1 MRLQFPRHSAAP
13 AQLTGENPTITRHR
27 SIGDTLQL
35 FNNSTVI
42 VMARYKRG
50 LVKTGPL
57 AGLEHKKANF
67 VIEYAKDFSP
77 RRAAEASGFAA
88 DHGYRLREEPEIAAA
103 IDLLIATRLES
114 SDIDAEWVLMEAVDN
129 ALIAKQ
135 LGNISASNT
144 ALQIVGKHVMVDAFA
159 ADKVQNVTHQQVM
172 DRLRRA
178 RDRLQGDP
186 EELDD
191 DPVSFM

>member
-1 MRLQFPRHSAAP
+1 
-13 AQLTGENPTITRHR
+13 
-27 SIGDTLQL
+27 
-35 FNNSTVI
+35 
-42 VMARYKRG
+42 MARYKRG
-50 LVKTGPL
+50 VVKHGLL
-57 AGLEHKKANF
+57 AGLPHNKANF
-67 VIEYAKDFSP
+67 VIEYAKDFNP
-77 RRAAEASGFAA
+77 RRAAEASGFAP
-88 DHGYRLREEPEIAAA
+88 DSGYKLREDPEVAAA
-103 IDLLIATRLES
+103 IDLLIATRLDA

-159 ADKVQNVTHQQVM
+159 ADKIQISSSKQVM

-191 DPVSFM
+191 DDPVSFL